1 MKKQKKQSSKRIKKK
16 PSARAGLKSSV
27 KTTASIELRP
37 DFPVVAIGA
46 SAGGVEASS
55 ALLKYLQPDLRM
67 AFIFVHHLSPSYN
80 SQLTR
85 ILQRNTKMRVEKVE
99 DRMEIQPNCV
109 YVIPP
114 DNFMAVEERFLTLTK
129 RKKSDKH
136 AIDFFMT
143 SLAKSYQH
151 NAIGI
156 LLSGTTSDGA
166 LGLKAIKKGGGIT
179 FVQDETAKHQ
189 EMPSHAMDA
198 GYVDYAMPPER
209 IAQELAEL
217 IRTRY
222 SVTSPNDELE
232 KNEKEIKKILSI
244 VLQKY
249 DVDFFSHYK
258 RTTVNRRIIRRMALN
273 NIETFGQYA
282 RRLQSDQKE
291 LDALYNDF
299 LINVTSFFREPSFYT
314 GLSKMVFPQ
323 LLKDRKSADP
333 IRVWIPGCA
342 TGEEAYSTAITITE
356 FLESKKI
363 NVPVQIFSTDL
374 DEKAIAKARA
384 GIYAKNTVA
393 ELSRA
398 RLEKF
403 FTKIDGH
410 YQIGKSIRDMCV
422 FSVHNLMKDPPFSR
436 IDIVSCQNV
445 LIYIEAAPQ
454 RKILQAFHYAL
465 KSTGFLLL
473 GKSETI
479 GNATDLFEQ
488 LKTEIKLY
496 RKKQTKITLDFSM
509 RPNVNLPA
517 IRKIPE
523 QRTVAD
529 VETEFDKILLNRYV
543 PASVLVNKDLDILR
557 FRGPANAFFQ
567 PASGKA
573 SLNLLKMLK
582 EELIFE
588 MRGLFQKAKK
598 SNNVVSKEA
607 IALDSAD
614 QLIRIEISPLKSGK
628 ELFYLIVFQIHSP
641 ASANVKLPTVKKVD
655 QQSRILKLEQA
666 LKDARVQ
673 IRTTTEDFD
682 VAREEL
688 QSANEEILS
697 SNEELQSINEELET
711 SKEELQSA
719 NEELTT
725 INEELQNRI
734 EELKQSN
741 DYIRAII
748 ETMHGPLLVVNNQ
761 MRVRTA
767 NHAFYSFFNLKPE
780 ETDGKFM
787 HELGNGKWNIPALST
802 QLHDLFPNKV
812 TFKDFEITHHFR
824 STGKRTMVINAHV
837 LRNTESEY
845 QILLAF
851 QDITDLKANEE
862 KLKQAQ
868 EQLKLALEGGAV
880 GTWSWDMNTD
890 AVQGSREEAAL
901 FGLPEN
907 SFFKTFAEWQAAVH
921 PDDVASVKQ
930 SLEKCVAS
938 KKPLDIEF
946 RVLQKNGR
954 VRWLLS
960 KANTYYSK
968 DGEPERMMGV
978 NIDITERKQAV
989 EALAESERR
998 FHSLTD
1004 HAPVMIWM
1012 TDDQQRC
1019 NYVNKTWLDF
1029 TGKSVEEET
1038 GLGWYDGIHPEDREG
1053 FLNIYNDAY
1062 KSRQE
1067 FKADYRLRRNDGEY
1081 RWIMAHGVP
1090 RYTTREALI
1099 GYIGTCIDISERIEL
1114 ERQKDDFMGIASH
1127 ELKTPVTSIKAYAQI
1142 LHEKFKKLNDTT
1154 SASMLGRLDN
1164 QIDKLTNLINTL
1176 LDVARIQSGQM
1187 DYDKRSVPVRPFV
1200 DEVTE
1205 EMQRTS
1211 PKHKIVTQLSVS
1223 DGESF
1228 FADREKTAQVL
1239 NNLMSNALKYSPEE
1253 SEVIIKAF
1261 KKQDE
1266 IIFSV
1271 KDSGPGIHKSA
1282 HKKIFD
1288 RFYRVG
1294 EKAGN
1299 RVSGL
1304 GLGLFISA
1312 EIVRQQGGS
1321 IWVDSEPGKG
1331 AEFWFSLPV
1340 ANNGI
1345 G

>member
-1 MKKQKKQSSKRIKKK
+1 MKIQKTQSPKKKKQKT
-16 PSARAGLKSSV
+16 SAGAGLKSSV
-27 KTTASIELRP
+27 QGTISNEPQQAT
-37 DFPVVAIGA
+37 PVVAIGA

-55 ALLKYLQPDLRM
+55 TLLKHLKPNLGM
-67 AFIFVHHLSPSYN
+67 AFVFVHHLSPSYN
-80 SQLTR
+80 SQLTK

-99 DRMEIQPNCV
+99 NRMAIQPNCV

-114 DNFMAVEERFLTLTK
+114 DSFMEVKGKILTLRK
-129 RKKSDKH
+129 RTKSDKN

-156 LLSGTTSDGA
+156 LLSGTASDGT
-166 LGLKAIKKGGGIT
+166 LGLKAIKKEGGIT
-179 FVQDETAKHQ
+179 FVQDESARHQ
-189 EMPSHAMDA
+189 EMPSNAMDA
-198 GYVDYAMPPER
+198 GHVDYALPPQR
-209 IAQELAEL
+209 IAEELEAL
-217 IRTRY
+217 VHDQF
-222 SVTSPNDELE
+222 SLTSANDELE
-232 KNEKEIKKILSI
+232 KNEKQIKKVLSI

-258 RTTVNRRIIRRMALN
+258 RTTVNRRIMRRMALN
-273 NIETFGQYA
+273 NIETFEQYA
-282 RRLQSDQKE
+282 RRLRSDQKE
-291 LDALYNDF
+291 LEALYNDF
-299 LINVTSFFREPSFYT
+299 LINVTSFFREPAFYS
-314 GLSKMVFPQ
+314 GLTKMVFPQ
-323 LLKDRKSADP
+323 ILKDRKSTDP
-333 IRVWIPGCA
+333 IRIWIPGCA

-356 FLESKKI
+356 FLESKKLV
-363 NVPVQIFSTDL
+363 VPVQIFSTDL
-374 DEKAIAKARA
+374 DEKAIARARA
-384 GIYAKNTVA
+384 GIYSKNTVA

-410 YQIGKSIRDMCV
+410 YQIEKSIRDMCV

-445 LIYIEAAPQ
+445 LIYIEAGPQ

-488 LKTEIKLY
+488 LNTDIKLY
-496 RKKQTKITLDFSM
+496 RKKQSKITLDFSV
-509 RPNVNLPA
+509 RPQLSLPA
-517 IRKIPE
+517 IRQIPE

-557 FRGPANAFFQ
+557 FRGSASTFFQ

-607 IALDSAD
+607 IPLDSTD
-614 QLIRIEISPLKSGK
+614 QMIKMEISPLKSGK
-628 ELFYLIVFQIHSP
+628 ELFYLIVFQVQS
-641 ASANVKLPTVKKVD
+641 SAPGKVKLPAVRKGD
-655 QQSRILKLEQA
+655 QQSRIVKLEQA
-666 LKDARVQ
+666 LKDARAQ

-734 EELKQSN
+734 EELKQSH

-767 NHAFYSFFNLKPE
+767 NHAFYSFFKLKPE
-780 ETDGKFM
+780 DTDGKFM
-787 HELGNGKWNIPALST
+787 HELGNQNWNIPALT
-802 QLHDLFPNKV
+802 IQLRDLFPNK
-812 TFKDFEITHHFR
+812 TKFKDFEITHDFPGI
-824 STGKRTMVINAHV
+824 GKRTMIINAH
-837 LRNTESEY
+837 LLLSAESEN

-851 QDITDLKANEE
+851 QDVTDFKANEA
-862 KLKQAQ
+862 KLRQAK

-880 GTWSWDMNTD
+880 GTWSWDINTD

-901 FGLPEN
+901 FGLHED

-921 PDDVASVKQ
+921 PDDGASVKESIQ
-930 SLEKCVAS
+930 QAIAN

-946 RVLQKNGR
+946 RILQSNGR

-960 KANTYYSK
+960 KANTYYHK
-968 DGEPERMMGV
+968 NGEPEKMMGV

-1012 TDDQQRC
+1012 TDDEQRC
-1019 NYVNKTWLDF
+1019 NYVNRTWLNF
-1029 TGKSVEEET
+1029 TGKSLEEET
-1038 GLGWYDGIHPEDREG
+1038 GFGWYDGIHPEDKEQ
-1053 FLNIYNDAY
+1053 FLNIYNQAY
-1062 KSRQE
+1062 TDRQE
-1067 FKADYRLRRNDGEY
+1067 FKADYRLRRHDGEY

-1090 RYTTREALI
+1090 RYTNRETLI

-1114 ERQKDDFMGIASH
+1114 EKQKDDFMGIASH
-1127 ELKTPVTSIKAYAQI
+1127 ELKTPVTSIKAYVQI
-1142 LHEKFKKLNDTT
+1142 LHEKFKKLNDDA

-1187 DYDKRSVPVRPFV
+1187 DYDKRSIAVRPFIE
-1200 DEVTE
+1200 EVTE
-1205 EMQRTS
+1205 EIQRTS
-1211 PKHKIVTQLSVS
+1211 PKHKIVTQLSLA

-1253 SEVIIKAF
+1253 SHVVIKAVR
-1261 KKQDE
+1261 KQE
-1266 IIFSV
+1266 QIIFSV
-1271 KDSGPGIHKSA
+1271 KDSGPGINKSL

-1288 RFYRVG
+1288 RFYRVS

-1312 EIVRQQGGS
+1312 EIVRQQGGT
-1321 IWVDSEPGKG
+1321 IWVESEPGKG
-1331 AEFWFSLPV
+1331 SEFSFSLPV
-1340 ANNGI
+1340 SDTAL
-1345 G
+1345 